1 MFRRISSAK
10 EVVSRE
16 LPFITAEM
24 KGILEFPGNKWWHY
38 LVCFGLP
45 MLLITPYILHM
56 GLFNDDFGRAYF
68 GVTRWNTDGRIFG
81 EFLYRFSHLGSN
93 RTVLEHPLGTLLCLP
108 LMLAG
113 GLFNALI
120 INTKSIA
127 WPGVLAILLFGQP
140 YFLENLSYS
149 FDAPLMVLAVD
160 MCLFASWL
168 CTLSSRKIYPLIAGT
183 LVTLSLLI
191 YQPANNAFWIPA
203 TLLLISRIGAS
214 RNKQN
219 YASSNYNLTNN
230 IVLTNILF
238 VELASLLAYKTIF
251 APFFRLSSYA
261 KNVQKLPG
269 IENFFPNLF
278 SNLTSFYQHL
288 LDDSISSPL
297 GVVTAVYLLIS
308 AFVISVSPSR
318 AKSITKFF
326 LIFAVLFWSQGLML
340 MLALKGL
347 PPRTFIGF
355 GVFLAT
361 ILPLTWISSCES
373 RWVQALNS
381 VPPRVYL
388 FIVGLL
394 LWGLIS
400 CSFSYGNAFS
410 SQAAL
415 NDYYRQ
421 LIANSILTN
430 DSYISGSVNS
440 MSITGVSP
448 GSLVALNTVKTYPFL
463 KPMLTGFSGDFR
475 GIDNFRE
482 YGIALDRIAESVDN
496 SSTAHSSKNE
506 LVIRRSDLEVSI
518 VGDIVRIRFK

>member
-1 MFRRISSAK
+1 MFRRIASSNN
-10 EVVSRE
+10 VISRE
-16 LPFITAEM
+16 LPFITAEI
-24 KGILEFPGNKWWHY
+24 KGMLEFPGNKWWHY

-45 MLLITPYILHM
+45 MLLITPFILHM

-81 EFLYRFSHLGSN
+81 EFLYRFAHLGSN
-93 RTVLEHPLGTLLCLP
+93 RAVLEYPLGALLCLP

-113 GLFNALI
+113 GFFNALT

-168 CTLSSRKIYPLIAGT
+168 CTLSSRIIYPLIAGT

-203 TLLLISRIGAS
+203 ALLLISRIGTS
-214 RNKQN
+214 RNKKNSANSNQN
-219 YASSNYNLTNN
+219 
-230 IVLTNILF
+230 IILTNIVF
-238 VELASLLAYKTIF
+238 VELASLLAYKIIF

-261 KNVQKLPG
+261 KHAQKLPG
-269 IENFFPNLF
+269 IENFLPNLF

-288 LDDSISSPL
+288 LHDSFSSPL
-297 GVVTAVYLLIS
+297 GVVTAVYILIS
-308 AFVISVSPSR
+308 AFMISVSPSR
-318 AKSITKFF
+318 AKSIAKFF
-326 LIFAVLFWSQGLML
+326 LIFAVLFCSQGLML

-361 ILPLTWISSCES
+361 ILPLAWISSCKS

-381 VPPRVYL
+381 VPLRVYL
-388 FIVGLL
+388 FIVGLI

-415 NDYYRQ
+415 NNYYRQ

-430 DSYISGSVNS
+430 DSYISGGLNS
-440 MSITGVSP
+440 MSIIGVSP

-463 KPMLTGFSGDFR
+463 KSMLTGFSGDFR

-482 YGIALDRIAESVDN
+482 YGIALDKITESVDD
-496 SSTAHSSKNE
+496 SSTSHNNKNE
-506 LVIRRSDLEVSI
+506 LVLRRSDLEVSI